1 MWVLKFKSKEEWNV
15 YNKRTLNFNVKI
27 YFYSRNYYIK
37 GKKIYFIGS
46 GIIFGDEENKKSFF
60 EDLKKDKQTEE
71 IEINGDFFI
80 SIYSENKASERIN
93 ALKTIY
99 NSKIVFLKPT
109 VIDEQGWEAWE
120 VGSFDRKNLEE
131 IIKQAEKLG
140 KGEFKIIS
148 FKEEKIKNLMIES
161 IFPNLSEQQRKA
173 FELALENDY
182 YGYPRKIRLIDLAK
196 RMNVSVSTFQFHLA
210 RAEEKLM
217 PFFSKKL

>member
-1 MWVLKFKSKEEWNV
+1 M
-15 YNKRTLNFNVKI
+15 
-27 YFYSRNYYIK
+27 
-37 GKKIYFIGS
+37 
-46 GIIFGDEENKKSFF
+46 
-60 EDLKKDKQTEE
+60 
-71 IEINGDFFI
+71 
-80 SIYSENKASERIN
+80 
-93 ALKTIY
+93 KTIY